1 MILTDSV
8 LMIEPIGFE
17 FNQQT
22 STDNKYQRENKVH
35 NALFQF
41 HQFKTKLIE
50 AGINVRLY
58 SPKDISTPDAVFPNN
73 WISTFPE
80 GRMVIYPMKAENR
93 RLEKRKELIKSL
105 KEDYPFCTDL
115 SKLETSGDFLE
126 GTGSLIIDH
135 ENKCAYASLSA
146 RTSLPALQQ
155 WEKSTGYRIISFSA
169 NDENGFPVYHTNVI
183 MTLAEKFAILCSEA
197 IVKDDRERIV
207 AEIKNSGREL
217 ITINYEQTRNFC
229 GNCLELLNRKGDHF
243 LIMSDNAYKAFTE
256 EQISTME
263 KSCKLLHSDISE
275 IESIGGGGVR
285 CMLAELF

>member
-8 LMIEPIGFE
+8 LMVEPIGFE

-22 STDNKYQRENKVH
+22 STDNKFQRENKVY

-146 RTSLPALQQ
+146 RTSLHALQQ
-155 WEKSTGYRIISFSA
+155 WEKCTGYRIISFIA

-197 IVKDDRERIV
+197 IVNDDRERIV

-217 ITINYEQTRNFC
+217 ITITYEQTRNFC
-229 GNCLELLNRKGDHF
+229 GNCLELLNRKGEHF
-243 LIMSDNAYKAFTE
+243 LIMSDNAYKAFTD

-263 KSCKLLHSDISE
+263 KSCKLLHFDISE
-275 IESIGGGGVR
+275 IEKIGGGGTR